1 MLRLGLCGWLGAGAG
16 GGETTGMNGKRGRGS
31 TGNTLTTTTTP
42 TSQSPMD
49 VDAPTSAPSPPTLD
63 APTPT
68 PTSTSTS
75 TIADIDETWSD
86 KLRQQGVRKDALR
99 LVERVISVVR
109 RRRSLK
115 AVETYEQVK
124 FLVAFV
130 EFMREREG
138 VGREA
143 RK

>member
-1 MLRLGLCGWLGAGAG
+1 MACCWMLRLGLCGWLGAGTNVN
-16 GGETTGMNGKRGRGS
+16 ETTGMNGKRGRGS
-31 TGNTLTTTTTP
+31 TGNTLTTMPMT

-49 VDAPTSAPSPPTLD
+49 VDAPTSAPSPPT
-63 APTPT
+63 AGAPT
-68 PTSTSTS
+68 PTST
-75 TIADIDETWSD
+75 APDIDETWSD
-86 KLRQQGVRKDALR
+86 KLRQQGVRKDALK

-124 FLVAFV
+124 FLVAYV

-143 RK
+143 GK